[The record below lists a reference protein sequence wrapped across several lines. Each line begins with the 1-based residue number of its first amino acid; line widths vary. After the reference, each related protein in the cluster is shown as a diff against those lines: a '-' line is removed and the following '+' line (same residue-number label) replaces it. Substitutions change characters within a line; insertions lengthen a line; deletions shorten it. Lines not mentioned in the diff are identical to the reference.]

1 MGVTRALVTIR
12 EGTTYIND
20 RELAQAYI
28 ADLAAKETRV
38 YPSDEISQRLSVCEA
53 GMRVQKL
60 VGGSF
65 ETPLSAAIAAL
76 RKLNSAVNVAK
87 HCDVQKEDLD
97 TNSCNQAK
105 VDEIDKAKTPSV
117 AASEGSTALSGV
129 VFDAVVDASQEKA
142 ASLDAFKVEH
152 HDANSNINKVDQEGA
167 NSVLDRSDYANV
179 MPSGEGR
186 VKTLAATAGNA
197 VDGEGVYDGLGDRP
211 DASCSK
217 PATMARPTEDARPS
231 EARQPSVTKKKGKKK
246 KKQQDI
252 DKATLEKEL
261 ETKRFHLKRMED
273 FKFDGDPLV
282 ANLLEP
288 DIQEVRMAIQR
299 LESQVL

>member
-1 MGVTRALVTIR
+1 MGVTRALVTVR

-20 RELAQAYI
+20 RVLAQAYI

-65 ETPLSAAIAAL
+65 ESPLSAAIAAL

-105 VDEIDKAKTPSV
+105 VDEIDKAKTPAV
-117 AASEGSTALSGV
+117 AASEGSTAFSGV

-142 ASLDAFKVEH
+142 ASLDAFKVEQ

-167 NSVLDRSDYANV
+167 NSVLDRGDYANV
-179 MPSGEGR
+179 MPSGE
-186 VKTLAATAGNA
+186 ATAGNA

-217 PATMARPTEDARPS
+217 PATMARPAEDARPS
-231 EARQPSVTKKKGKKK
+231 EARQPSVTKKKGKNK
-246 KKQQDI
+246 KKQQDL

-282 ANLLEP
+282 ASLLDP

-299 LESQVL
+299 LESQVT

>member
-65 ETPLSAAIAAL
+65 EKPLSAAIAAL

-117 AASEGSTALSGV
+117 AASEGSTAFSGV

-142 ASLDAFKVEH
+142 ASLDAFKVEQ

-167 NSVLDRSDYANV
+167 NSALNRCDYANV
-179 MPSGEGR
+179 RPSGKG
-186 VKTLAATAGNA
+186 TAGNA
-197 VDGEGVYDGLGDRP
+197 VAGEGVYDGLGDRP

-246 KKQQDI
+246 KKQQDM

-282 ANLLEP
+282 ANLLDP

-299 LESQVL
+299 LESQ